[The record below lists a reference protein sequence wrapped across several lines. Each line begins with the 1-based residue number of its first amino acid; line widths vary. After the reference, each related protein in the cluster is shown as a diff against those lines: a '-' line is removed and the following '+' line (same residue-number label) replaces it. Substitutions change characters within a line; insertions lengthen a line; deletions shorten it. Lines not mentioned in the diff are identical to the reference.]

1 MVRGTRSRCWPT
13 HASSSKGTLAGFEA
27 VDHCLLSLA
36 SLGPMTR
43 EHVRLGL
50 DNPRKA
56 LLQHEPVPHSS
67 GRDYR
72 LRSVNSGRLPGKP

>member
-1 MVRGTRSRCWPT
+1 
-13 HASSSKGTLAGFEA
+13 
-27 VDHCLLSLA
+27 
-36 SLGPMTR
+36 MTR

-56 LLQHEPVPHSS
+56 LLQQEPVPHSS

-72 LRSVNSGRLPGKP
+72 LRRVNSGRLRGKPQIAGETALAATPSSCRRNVL